1 MDKDM
6 EGDMDA
12 DINMVKDI
20 DMDIFEIT
28 FFIGYKI
35 APKLG

>member
-1 MDKDM
+1 
-6 EGDMDA
+6 
-12 DINMVKDI
+12 MVKDI

-28 FFIGYKI
+28 LFIGYKI